1 MWYARK
7 RHTEKL
13 QGGMER
19 DKLGILTNVF
29 YKQREDFAKQQ
40 KEQEERFTFPEEV
53 EEITD
58 IVYIEDGK
66 KEPQKITFGK
76 IIKLTGLNRIPLKG
90 M

>member
-1 MWYARK
+1 
-7 RHTEKL
+7 
-13 QGGMER
+13 MER

-66 KEPQKITFGK
+66 KRAPTECLPAKETDTGK
-76 IIKLTGLNRIPLKG
+76 IAGHCQCAWRWDGDWNKRI
-90 M
+90 

>member
-7 RHTEKL
+7 RLTEKL

-40 KEQEERFTFPEEV
+40 KEQEERFTFSEEV

-58 IVYIEDGK
+58 IAYIEDGK
-66 KEPQKITFGK
+66 KS
-76 IIKLTGLNRIPLKG
+76 TG
-90 M
+90 